1 MLGSAPMSAED
12 IAVIGAGS
20 YGTCLAVLFG
30 HHGHRVC
37 LYNRNAESTRA
48 MNAARENAAYLPGHK
63 LPDSVTVSSDLE
75 SSVRGK
81 RFILGVT
88 PSHGIREVLGS
99 AAQWMDPDAVVINA
113 SKGLEEGTLQTID
126 AVYRDILPE
135 RIAARA
141 TYLSGPTFASEL
153 AAGMPAAIVL
163 AGRDKESLIAAQAAL
178 SKLNFRI
185 YASDDVPGVLL
196 GGALKNVIAI
206 GAGISDGFG
215 FGSNTR
221 VMLITRGLAE
231 ITRLG
236 VMLGAHPQTFAGLS
250 GMGDLVLT
258 CSGDSSRNRRVGLA
272 LGQGK
277 SMADILADMKQVAEG
292 VKTAKV
298 AKELSAKIG
307 CDTPLIDGMYAIIHE
322 GVPVRDAMTRLLSRP
337 PRMERD

>member
-1 MLGSAPMSAED
+1 MSAED

-37 LYNRNAESTRA
+37 LYNRNAESARL
-48 MNAARENAAYLPGHK
+48 MQESRENAAYLPGHK
-63 LPDSVTVSSDLE
+63 LPPSVTVSSDLE
-75 SSVRGK
+75 ASVRGK
-81 RFILGVT
+81 RFVLGVT
-88 PSHGIREVLGS
+88 PSHGIREVLGT
-99 AAQWMDPDAVVINA
+99 AAQWMDPDAIVINA
-113 SKGLEEGTLQTID
+113 SKGLEDGTLQTID
-126 AVYRDILPE
+126 AVYRDILPP
-135 RIAARA
+135 RIAQRA

-163 AGRDKESLIAAQAAL
+163 AGRDKESLVAAQGAL
-178 SKLNFRI
+178 TALNFRI
-185 YASDDVPGVLL
+185 YTSDDVPGVLL
-196 GGALKNVIAI
+196 GGALKNVVAI

-272 LGQGK
+272 LGKGK
-277 SMADILADMKQVAEG
+277 SMPEILAEMKQVAEG
-292 VKTAKV
+292 VKTSKV
-298 AKELSAKIG
+298 AKELSAKVG
-307 CDTPLIDGMYAIIHE
+307 CDTPIIDGMYAILHE
-322 GVPVRDAMTRLLSRP
+322 GVPVREALTALLSRK

>member
-1 MLGSAPMSAED
+1 MSAED

-37 LYNRNAESTRA
+37 LYNRNAE
-48 MNAARENAAYLPGHK
+48 AARLMQESRENTAYLPGHK
-63 LPDSVTVSSDLE
+63 LPPSVTVSSDLE
-75 SSVRGK
+75 ASVRGK
-81 RFILGVT
+81 RFVLGVT
-88 PSHGIREVLGS
+88 PSHGIREVLGT
-99 AAQWMDPDAVVINA
+99 AAQWMDPDAIVINA

-141 TYLSGPTFASEL
+141 PYLSGPTVASEL

-163 AGRDKESLIAAQAAL
+163 AGRDSESLIAAQGAL
-178 SKLNFRI
+178 TALNFRI

-277 SMADILADMKQVAEG
+277 TMAEILAEMKQVAEG

-298 AKELSAKIG
+298 AKQLSAKVG

-322 GVPVRDAMTRLLSRP
+322 GVPVREALTMLLSRK